1 MSREIEYIDANDIFN
16 IDEDLINK
24 WIHKLEGDLSILKG
38 ELMRR
43 ELGVGTIE
51 WETATDLFDKFGIP
65 KWEKVK
71 NNN

>member
-1 MSREIEYIDANDIFN
+1 MERFEYIDANTIFDV
-16 IDEDLINK
+16 DEDLIK
-24 WIHKLEGDLSILKG
+24 QWIHKLEGDIAILKG

-51 WETATDLFDKFGIP
+51 WETAKDLFDKFGIP
-65 KWEKVK
+65 KWEKTK